1 MSDDALATREQQE
14 QLLLDSDAFDH
25 LNILEDD
32 PMKRMQQ
39 IQRCRLHLV
48 KQKKDGI
55 SDELSRELDRIA
67 KTDLGI
73 LRLDVEREGGAAVA
87 EVAKALG
94 ELFGKG
100 IGDPSRATGDIS
112 PREAPVVPDDV
123 LGDKEVLPESLS
135 QELANI
141 TFEDLK

>member
-1 MSDDALATREQQE
+1 MSDDAVTTQAQQE
-14 QLLLDSDAFDH
+14 ELLLETDAFDH
-25 LNILEDD
+25 LDILEED

-39 IQRCRLHLV
+39 IQRCRLHLI
-48 KQKKDGI
+48 KSRKDGI
-55 SDELSRELDRIA
+55 SDELSRELNHIA

-100 IGDPSRATGDIS
+100 IGDPSVIEGEIVPRA
-112 PREAPVVPDDV
+112 APVIPDEM
-123 LGDKEVLPESLS
+123 LGDGVVLEESLS

-141 TFEDLK
+141 TYEDLK